1 MTAARA
7 RIEAEANDLARAYN
21 KAVRGNVPNE
31 ALVYDRFHVV
41 KLFNEKLS
49 DLRRE
54 LYREA
59 TDQLEKQVLKGTR
72 WLLLVN
78 PENLDH
84 AKGER
89 RHLEEALRLNESL
102 AKAYYLKEDLRQF
115 WEQSDR
121 WAAERFLTHWIRK
134 AEASGVRMLK
144 DFARTLALYRRGLL
158 AWYSYP
164 ISTGPLEG
172 TINKIRALTRQ
183 AYGFRDHEYFILQ
196 LYALHETRFLLVA

>member
-1 MTAARA
+1 M
-7 RIEAEANDLARAYN
+7 
-21 KAVRGNVPNE
+21 
-31 ALVYDRFHVV
+31 

-54 LYREA
+54 LHREA

-72 WLLLVN
+72 WLLLKN
-78 PENLDH
+78 PENLDD

-89 RHLEEALRLNESL
+89 RRLEEALSLNVPL

-121 WAAERFLTHWIRK
+121 RAAERFLTHWIRK
-134 AEASGVRMLK
+134 ADASGIRMLK
-144 DFARTLALYRRGLL
+144 DFARTLAIHRRGLL
-158 AWYSYP
+158 AWYRYP

-172 TINKIRALTRQ
+172 TNNKIRALTRQ
-183 AYGFRDHEYFILQ
+183 AYGFRDTEFFILR
-196 LYALHETRFLLVA
+196 LYGLHETQFRLVG